1 MSLSEEPPSYRETA
15 VLQACVNPSLEV
27 HYDWMSEHITNN
39 SQFHI
44 RDYIS
49 FLDRG
54 EEGGRA
60 DRQGGWKEVRQTGM
74 KEHSECYRKGTWM

>member
-54 EEGGRA
+54 EGGRA
-60 DRQGGWKEVRQTGM
+60 GRQTGWM
-74 KEHSECYRKGTWM
+74 EGSQADRNEGTQ